1 MLPPGKV
8 DPVPAAPQA
17 DLPTPSTAITRVEAT
32 GTGSG
37 QYVRL
42 DIEVTNWQ
50 AYHETLFVSGRQY
63 SACGEAGNKFR
74 TWVDI
79 LDGSDGR
86 FLFRYCAI
94 GSPHALPK
102 LFLFVSDGE
111 PANLTAA
118 AQYWD
123 IPVREV
129 QKAGVMAIRYI
140 HCVAGTTVSRT
151 LRRRPSMDGPVS
163 HYSDWTADDRHALE
177 WVSDYHDLTD
187 PPYFTQPGAE
197 FARAAGVAVLGR
209 QPVLTNERPR

>member
-8 DPVPAAPQA
+8 DPGPPRRQA
-17 DLPTPSTAITRVEAT
+17 DLPTSSTAVTRLEAV
-32 GTGSG
+32 GTRSG

-42 DIEVTNWQ
+42 DIEVTNWK

-63 SACGEAGNKFR
+63 PACGEAGNKFR

-86 FLFRYCAI
+86 VLFRYCAI
-94 GSPHALPK
+94 GSPLALPK
-102 LFLFVSDGE
+102 LFLFVSDGDPIPE
-111 PANLTAA
+111 RIAVRIIDNATDRVVVSHPVSVPPISRVRTSYTDAEQANLAAA

-140 HCVAGTTVSRT
+140 HGVAGTTGSRT
-151 LRRRPSMDGPVS
+151 LLPARR
-163 HYSDWTADDRHALE
+163 WTARSA
-177 WVSDYHDLTD
+177 TTPTG
-187 PPYFTQPGAE
+187 PPTTGTPSNG
-197 FARAAGVAVLGR
+197 
-209 QPVLTNERPR
+209 